1 MTAKC
6 CGRRRNFRRWE
17 DGEKSPRGKQ
27 NKHMEKPLHSQIRR
41 KRDEVKC
48 QET

>member
-6 CGRRRNFRRWE
+6 CGRRRNFRKWE

-27 NKHMEKPLHSQIRR
+27 KQPYGKAITFA
-41 KRDEVKC
+41 D
-48 QET
+48 